1 MYGEVIDITQDET
14 LKFLI
19 ENGMLD
25 LQSIEEQIEM
35 KNNKKYLEMHTYKKW
50 VNNEGKW
57 CTYLPDVTRPYN
69 RALFRRKTEKEIDA
83 LIIDYWKQQEENP
96 TIEEV
101 FNEWNN
107 RRLERKQIKPSTHL
121 VNSQI
126 FNRFYKDIRRKRIM
140 SMDESAWEDFL
151 CDCITDY
158 DLTAKAFSGLKG
170 ITKGFLKRAKKR
182 KLIDMDVEHFFLE
195 LDVTD
200 NDFKRRVIND
210 EDEIFYDD
218 EIAKIMDYIRQNPDA
233 RNIGIALMFVTGIR
247 VGELV
252 ALKHEDF
259 DGTTFQVKR
268 TETRRRD
275 DKLKRYIYYVD
286 DFPKT
291 PAGYRTVIVP
301 TSQKWIVDKI
311 KLLNSFGEY
320 IFLDKK
326 GNRMNTVKMRK
337 RLYLICEKVGIK
349 PRSPHKIRK
358 TYGSILLDQGLDR
371 KLIEGQMGHTNIACT
386 EEHYHRNRKRIEQK
400 QAAIDAVPEFSAI

>member
-1 MYGEVIDITQDET
+1 MTQDEK
-14 LKFLI
+14 LKFII

-25 LQSIEEQIEM
+25 LQNIEEQIEM

-57 CTYLPDVTRPYN
+57 CTYLPDTSKPYN
-69 RALFRRKTEKEIDA
+69 RALFRRKTEKEIND
-83 LIIDYWKQQEENP
+83 LIISYWKQHEENP

-101 FNEWNN
+101 FKEWND

-121 VNSQI
+121 VNTQT
-126 FNRFYKDIRRKRIM
+126 FNRFYKDIRRKRIG
-140 SMDESAWEDFL
+140 SLDDNDWEDFL
-151 CDCITDY
+151 CDCITEY
-158 DLTAKAFSGLKG
+158 ELTAKAFSGLKG

-182 KLIDMDVEHFFLE
+182 KLIDMDVEHFFME

-218 EIAKIMDYIRQNPDA
+218 EIVKIMNYIRQNPDA
-233 RNIGIALMFVTGIR
+233 RNLGIALMFVTGIR

-259 DGTTFQVKR
+259 NGTTFQVKR
-268 TETRRRD
+268 TESRHRD
-275 DKLKRYIYYVD
+275 DKLKKYVYYVD

-311 KLLNSFGEY
+311 KLLNPFGEY
-320 IFLDKK
+320 IFLDSK

-371 KLIEGQMGHTNIACT
+371 KLIEGQMGHTSIACT
-386 EEHYHRNRKRIEQK
+386 EEYYHRNRKKLDEK
-400 QAAIDAVPEFSAI
+400 QAIIDSLPEFSAM